1 MGLITITENGIQ
13 RNNVVRNAFFDEAR
27 ERLLNAG
34 FEPTVWLDYFIG
46 HNKDGFRYEITIR
59 KNYIAYVA
67 INERDKAFARGS
79 TRVID
84 KVVKMLD

>member
-1 MGLITITENGIQ
+1 MMGLITITENGIQ

-34 FEPTVWLDYFIG
+34 FEPTVWLDYLLG
-46 HNKDGFRYEITIR
+46 HKDGFRYEITIR
-59 KNYIAYVA
+59 KNHIAYVA
-67 INERDKAFARGS
+67 INNRDKAFAMGS